1 MDAKCWTWRLDARA
15 IRSRIW
21 FPSRMCSRK
30 HLYYCPIYIPVSGLI
45 KAILVNDIEMQ
56 QRKLENHIK
65 LHLNPDERGKMAQ
78 NGRMDDRYFLM
89 FRGGGMG
96 GGSKNPGGRLP
107 FLFLTSLTFR
117 E

>member
-1 MDAKCWTWRLDARA
+1 
-15 IRSRIW
+15 
-21 FPSRMCSRK
+21 MCSRK

-78 NGRMDDRYFLM
+78 NGRTDDRYFLM
-89 FRGGGMG
+89 FRGGEMG
-96 GGSKNPGGRLP
+96 VVVKTQVGGCPS
-107 FLFLTSLTFR
+107 SS
-117 E
+117 